1 MLEFVF
7 GWARIIFPETLPKMF
22 YDPETQDLE
31 LDLYILFYLYY
42 LFILIII
49 INSIFWGEF

>member
-1 MLEFVF
+1 
-7 GWARIIFPETLPKMF
+7 MF
-22 YDPETQDLE
+22 SDPETQGLE